1 MSNDQLHGL
10 VLISI
15 QPNILKSG
23 QIWFKYGYCHVIRK
37 LAPDIIKAINNIP
50 KGFHVQVLI
59 TKLPMFIYEML
70 RNYNYIIV
78 IFILISQ

>member
-1 MSNDQLHGL
+1 M
-10 VLISI
+10 
-15 QPNILKSG
+15 
-23 QIWFKYGYCHVIRK
+23 IRK

-70 RNYNYIIV
+70 RNYNYIIF
-78 IFILISQ
+78 IFILISE